1 MKVSQILGGA
11 LLVTFMSHLA
21 FAQVLGPYAHN
32 NTVTPPDS
40 GYINNVSLTA
50 NTPAT
55 INWPSGAAFVNVNC
69 PSAYW
74 TSLQSGPSVPNSTVT
89 NGAGAALNTA
99 QRQRST
105 GETAFYIVSS
115 TSQVCSLEFWSN

>member
-1 MKVSQILGGA
+1 MKMSQILSGA

-99 QRQRST
+99 QRQRSA
-105 GETAFYIVSS
+105 GETAFNIVSS